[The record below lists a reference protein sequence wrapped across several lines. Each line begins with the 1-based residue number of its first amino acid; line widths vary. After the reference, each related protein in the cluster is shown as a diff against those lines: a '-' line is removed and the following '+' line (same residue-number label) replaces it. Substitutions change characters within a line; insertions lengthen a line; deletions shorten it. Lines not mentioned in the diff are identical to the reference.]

1 MDLMDKYLA
10 WSDNLAEELGTL
22 GIILLIVGGV
32 WIVSIITAIINVA
45 AWYFQPVS

>member
-22 GIILLIVGGV
+22 GIIALVVGGI
-32 WIVSIITAIINVA
+32 WIVSIIFALINVA
-45 AWYFQPVS
+45 AWYFQPI